1 MSLIAPEKP
10 LGFRNAARIERK
22 AQQIVDPVQRLKY
35 LRLAT
40 APTPPARLHWGPL
53 TSFCMVAMLLS
64 MRSDAHLRRQPDS
77 RPAAN
82 TLRVVRGEIPNV
94 WKIEETKDYEV
105 YSNGLRIENRL
116 AVANDPRSYQLVRVK
131 EAVGQTPWS
140 ARVPLD
146 PLSALPHQS
155 SRKKPKGA
163 SAADQGVRRTGLLRT
178 QPAGIVFHTTESDQ
192 APFEPTQQ
200 HNLQRINRETLLFV
214 RNKRAYHF
222 VIDRFGRVHRIV
234 VESDAANHAGNSAWA
249 DSRWLYLELNQSFLG
264 VAFEASMQSDQSPI
278 NEAQIHA
285 AKVLTEMLRSKYN
298 IAAENCV
305 THAQV
310 SVNPDNRRIGWH
322 CDWGKGFPFREVGL
336 PENYEQPLPS
346 LYLLGFEYD
355 SVYINATGPGIWKGL
370 ALAELRL
377 RDEAAARHM
386 AVVEYRTL
394 LQQRYR
400 DEIAALRH
408 KGADEEN

>member
-1 MSLIAPEKP
+1 
-10 LGFRNAARIERK
+10 
-22 AQQIVDPVQRLKY
+22 
-35 LRLAT
+35 
-40 APTPPARLHWGPL
+40 
-53 TSFCMVAMLLS
+53 MVAFLLS
-64 MRSDAHLRRQPDS
+64 MRSDAHLRPQPDS
-77 RPAAN
+77 RRSANAIRAA
-82 TLRVVRGEIPNV
+82 RQEIPNV
-94 WKIEETKDYEV
+94 WRIEWARDYEV
-105 YSNGLRIENRL
+105 YSNGLRIENQL
-116 AVANDPRSYQLVRVK
+116 AVANEPRSYQLVSV
-131 EAVGQTPWS
+131 EDWTVGQTPWS
-140 ARVPLD
+140 ARVPPD
-146 PLSALPHQS
+146 PLAAQPHQPYPGTE
-155 SRKKPKGA
+155 KPTGA
-163 SAADQGVRRTGLLRT
+163 SAADQGVRPTVLLRT

-192 APFEPTQQ
+192 APFEATQQ
-200 HNLQRINRETLLFV
+200 RNLHRIGRETLLYV

-234 VESDAANHAGNSAWA
+234 VESDAANHAGNSVWA

-264 VAFEASMQSDQSPI
+264 VAFEASMQTGESPI
-278 NEAQIHA
+278 NEAQVHA

-298 IAAENCV
+298 IPAENCV

-322 CDWGKGFPFREVGL
+322 SDWGKEFPFREVGL

-346 LYLLGFEYD
+346 LFLAGFEYD

-386 AVVEYRTL
+386 AVVEYRAL